1 MPPSPAPRSRLPLA
15 PATGR
20 SRAWLAAAMLACALL
35 ACTVLGSAGASAQ
48 SQREAE
54 RKLQQLRDELKTITA
69 DRRELEGKRGTAAQ
83 QLRQADE
90 KVAKTARALS
100 ETESAMREQEQHLSK
115 LQQDRA
121 QLQRGLQTQRAQLAA
136 LLRAAD
142 QLGRNAPLKVLLS
155 QDTVGDAT
163 RRLADHR
170 YVQNARAQRIQ
181 ALTTQLEALAKVE
194 QDIASRRQALDS
206 ARAQQKAQASSLQK
220 DRSQQAVT
228 VAQLDDRYKQRAERE
243 KALGQDAK
251 SLEQLLA
258 NLRAAAAKAEAE
270 RRAAAKRAAAEAE
283 RRAAAKRAAAE
294 AAAQAKRAKTD
305 RTDRPDRPGKTP
317 PKVIASAPA
326 PKVGGLS
333 WPVSGNLLARF
344 NATLPDGHTSK
355 GVLIGAPKGST
366 VSAVADGT
374 VVFSDW
380 MTGYGMILIVD
391 HGNGY
396 MSLYAHNDT
405 LLRDA
410 GASIKRGEAVA
421 KVGSSG
427 GQGVP
432 ALYFELR
439 RNGQPV
445 DPSSWLQRR

>member
-1 MPPSPAPRSRLPLA
+1 MF
-15 PATGR
+15 
-20 SRAWLAAAMLACALL
+20 ACTLL
-35 ACTVLGSAGASAQ
+35 AGTSAGAQ

-54 RKLQQLRDELKTITA
+54 RKLQQLRDELKTISA
-69 DRRELEGKRGTAAQ
+69 DRRDLEGKRGTAAQ

-100 ETESAMREQEQHLSK
+100 ETETALRTHEQKLSE
-115 LQQDRA
+115 LQQQRA
-121 QLQRGLQTQRAQLAA
+121 QLQRGLREQRVQLAA

-142 QLGRNAPLKVLLS
+142 HVGRNAPLKVLS

-163 RRLADHR
+163 RMLADHR

-181 ALTTQLEALAKVE
+181 GLTTQLEALTQVE
-194 QDIASRRQALDS
+194 QQITERRQALDA
-206 ARAQQKAQASSLQK
+206 ARAQQKAQASSLLK
-220 DRSQQAVT
+220 DRSQQAAT
-228 VAQLDDRYKQRAERE
+228 VAQLDTRYQQRAERE

-251 SLEQLLA
+251 ALEQLLA

-270 RRAAAKRAAAEAE
+270 RRAAAKRAAAEA
-283 RRAAAKRAAAE
+283 
-294 AAAQAKRAKTD
+294 AAQAKRGKTD
-305 RTDRPDRPGKTP
+305 RPERPGKTP
-317 PKVIASAPA
+317 PKVVANAPA

-366 VSAVADGT
+366 VTAVADGT

>member
-1 MPPSPAPRSRLPLA
+1 MF
-15 PATGR
+15 
-20 SRAWLAAAMLACALL
+20 ACTLL
-35 ACTVLGSAGASAQ
+35 AGTSAGAQ

-54 RKLQQLRDELKTITA
+54 RKLQQLRDELKTISA
-69 DRRELEGKRGTAAQ
+69 DRRDLEGKRGTAAQ

-100 ETESAMREQEQHLSK
+100 ETETALRTHEQKLSE
-115 LQQDRA
+115 LQQQRA
-121 QLQRGLQTQRAQLAA
+121 QLQRGLREQRVQLAA

-142 QLGRNAPLKVLLS
+142 HVGRNAPLKVLLS

-163 RRLADHR
+163 RMLADHR

-181 ALTTQLEALAKVE
+181 GLTTQLEALTQVE
-194 QDIASRRQALDS
+194 QQITERRQALDA
-206 ARAQQKAQASSLQK
+206 ARAQQKAQASSLLK
-220 DRSQQAVT
+220 DRSQQAAT
-228 VAQLDDRYKQRAERE
+228 VAQLDTRYQQRAERE

-251 SLEQLLA
+251 ALEQLLA
-258 NLRAAAAKAEAE
+258 NLRAAAAKAD
-270 RRAAAKRAAAEAE
+270 AE

-294 AAAQAKRAKTD
+294 AAAQAKRGKTD
-305 RTDRPDRPGKTP
+305 RPERPGKTQ
-317 PKVIASAPA
+317 PKVVANAPA

-366 VSAVADGT
+366 VTAVADGT
-374 VVFSDW
+374 MVFSDW

>member
-1 MPPSPAPRSRLPLA
+1 MPLSPAPLPRPPFA

-20 SRAWLAAAMLACALL
+20 GRVWLAATVLACALL
-35 ACTVLGSAGASAQ
+35 ASAGADAQ
-48 SQREAE
+48 SQRETE
-54 RKLQQLRDELKTITA
+54 RKLQQLRDELKTISA
-69 DRRELEGKRGTAAQ
+69 NRRELEGKRGTAAQ

-100 ETESAMREQEQHLSK
+100 ETETAMHEQEQHLSN

-121 QLQRGLQTQRAQLAA
+121 QLQRGLQSQRAQLAT

-142 QLGRNAPLKVLLS
+142 QVGRNAPLKVLLS

-163 RRLADHR
+163 RMLADHR

-181 ALTTQLEALAKVE
+181 ALTTQLDALAKVE
-194 QDIASRRQALDS
+194 QDIASRRQALDA
-206 ARAQQKAQASSLQK
+206 ARARQKAQASSLQK
-220 DRSQQAVT
+220 DRSQQAAT
-228 VAQLDDRYKQRAERE
+228 VAQLDDRYKQHAERE
-243 KALGQDAK
+243 KALGQDAQ

-270 RRAAAKRAAAEAE
+270 RRAAT
-283 RRAAAKRAAAE
+283 KRAAAE
-294 AAAQAKRAKTD
+294 AAAQAKRSKS
-305 RTDRPDRPGKTP
+305 DRPDRAGKTP
-317 PKVIASAPA
+317 PKVIASAPS

-344 NATLPDGHTSK
+344 DATLPDGHTSK

-366 VSAVADGT
+366 VTAVADGT

>member
-35 ACTVLGSAGASAQ
+35 ACTLLGSAGASAQ

-100 ETESAMREQEQHLSK
+100 ETESAMREQEQHLGK

-121 QLQRGLQTQRAQLAA
+121 QLQRGLQTQRVQLAA

-142 QLGRNAPLKVLLS
+142 QVGRNAPLKVLLS

-270 RRAAAKRAAAEAE
+270 RRAAAKRAAAEA
-283 RRAAAKRAAAE
+283 
-294 AAAQAKRAKTD
+294 AAQAKRAKTD
-305 RTDRPDRPGKTP
+305 RPDRSDRPGKTP

>member
-1 MPPSPAPRSRLPLA
+1 MF
-15 PATGR
+15 
-20 SRAWLAAAMLACALL
+20 ACTLL
-35 ACTVLGSAGASAQ
+35 AGTSAGAQ

-54 RKLQQLRDELKTITA
+54 RKLQQLRDELKTISA
-69 DRRELEGKRGTAAQ
+69 DRRDLEGKRGTAAQ

-100 ETESAMREQEQHLSK
+100 ETETALRTHEQKLSE
-115 LQQDRA
+115 LQQQRA
-121 QLQRGLQTQRAQLAA
+121 QLQRGLREQRVQLAA

-142 QLGRNAPLKVLLS
+142 HVGRNAPLKVLLS
-155 QDTVGDAT
+155 QDTVGNAT
-163 RRLADHR
+163 RMLADHR
-170 YVQNARAQRIQ
+170 YVQSARAQRIQ
-181 ALTTQLEALAKVE
+181 GLTTQLEALTQVE
-194 QDIASRRQALDS
+194 QQITERRQALDA
-206 ARAQQKAQASSLQK
+206 ARAQQKAQASSLLK
-220 DRSQQAVT
+220 DRSQQAAT
-228 VAQLDDRYKQRAERE
+228 VAQLDTRYQQRAERE

-251 SLEQLLA
+251 ALEQLLA

-270 RRAAAKRAAAEAE
+270 RRAAAKRAAAEA
-283 RRAAAKRAAAE
+283 
-294 AAAQAKRAKTD
+294 AAQAKRGKTD
-305 RTDRPDRPGKTP
+305 RPERPGKTP
-317 PKVIASAPA
+317 PKVVANAPA

-366 VSAVADGT
+366 VTAVADGT

>member
-1 MPPSPAPRSRLPLA
+1 
-15 PATGR
+15 
-20 SRAWLAAAMLACALL
+20 MLACALL

>member
-1 MPPSPAPRSRLPLA
+1 MF
-15 PATGR
+15 
-20 SRAWLAAAMLACALL
+20 ACTLL
-35 ACTVLGSAGASAQ
+35 AGTSAGAQ

-54 RKLQQLRDELKTITA
+54 RKLQQLRDELKTISA
-69 DRRELEGKRGTAAQ
+69 DRRDLEGKRGTAAQ

-100 ETESAMREQEQHLSK
+100 ETETALRTHEQKLSE
-115 LQQDRA
+115 LQQQRA
-121 QLQRGLQTQRAQLAA
+121 QLQRGLREQRVQLAA

-142 QLGRNAPLKVLLS
+142 HVGRNAPLKVLLS

-163 RRLADHR
+163 RMLADHR

-181 ALTTQLEALAKVE
+181 GLTTQLDALTQVE
-194 QDIASRRQALDS
+194 QQITERRQALDA
-206 ARAQQKAQASSLQK
+206 ARAQQKAQASSLLK
-220 DRSQQAVT
+220 DRSQQAAT
-228 VAQLDDRYKQRAERE
+228 VAQLDTRYQQRAERE

-251 SLEQLLA
+251 ALEQLLA
-258 NLRAAAAKAEAE
+258 NLRAAAAKAD
-270 RRAAAKRAAAEAE
+270 AE

-294 AAAQAKRAKTD
+294 AAAQAKRGKTD
-305 RTDRPDRPGKTP
+305 RPERPGKTP
-317 PKVIASAPA
+317 PKVVANAPA

-366 VSAVADGT
+366 VTAVADGT
-374 VVFSDW
+374 MVFSDW

>member
-1 MPPSPAPRSRLPLA
+1 MPPSSAPLPRLPLA

-20 SRAWLAAAMLACALL
+20 GRMWLAAGVL
-35 ACTVLGSAGASAQ
+35 ACTLLGSVGASAQ
-48 SQREAE
+48 SQRETE
-54 RKLQQLRDELKTITA
+54 RKLQQLRDELKTISA

-100 ETESAMREQEQHLSK
+100 ETEAAMRAQEQHLST
-115 LQQDRA
+115 LQQERA
-121 QLQRGLQTQRAQLAA
+121 QLQRGLQSQRTQLAA

-142 QLGRNAPLKVLLS
+142 QVGRNAPLKVLLS

-163 RRLADHR
+163 RMLADHR
-170 YVQNARAQRIQ
+170 YVQNARAQRIH
-181 ALTTQLEALAKVE
+181 ALTTQLDALAKVE
-194 QDIASRRQALDS
+194 QDIVTRRQALDA
-206 ARAQQKAQASSLQK
+206 ARAQQKAQAATLQK
-220 DRSQQAVT
+220 DRSQQAAT

-243 KALGQDAK
+243 KAIGQDAK
-251 SLEQLLA
+251 ALEQLLA

-270 RRAAAKRAAAEAE
+270 RRAAA
-283 RRAAAKRAAAE
+283 E
-294 AAAQAKRAKTD
+294 AAAQAKRSKTE
-305 RTDRPDRPGKTP
+305 RSDRPGKTP
-317 PKVIASAPA
+317 PKVVANAPA

-333 WPVSGNLLARF
+333 WPVAGNLLARF

-355 GVLIGAPKGST
+355 GVLIGAPKGTT
-366 VSAVADGT
+366 VTAVADGT

-410 GASIKRGEAVA
+410 GASIKRGDAVA

>member
-1 MPPSPAPRSRLPLA
+1 MF
-15 PATGR
+15 
-20 SRAWLAAAMLACALL
+20 ACTLL
-35 ACTVLGSAGASAQ
+35 AGTSAGAQ

-54 RKLQQLRDELKTITA
+54 RKLQQLHDELKTISA
-69 DRRELEGKRGTAAQ
+69 DRRDLEGKRGTAAQ

-100 ETESAMREQEQHLSK
+100 ETETALRTHEQKLSE
-115 LQQDRA
+115 LQQQRA
-121 QLQRGLQTQRAQLAA
+121 QLQRGLREQRVQLAA

-142 QLGRNAPLKVLLS
+142 HVGRNAPLKVLLS
-155 QDTVGDAT
+155 QDTLGDAT
-163 RRLADHR
+163 RMLADHR

-181 ALTTQLEALAKVE
+181 GLTTQLEALTQVE
-194 QDIASRRQALDS
+194 QQITERRQALDA
-206 ARAQQKAQASSLQK
+206 ARAQQKAQASSLLK
-220 DRSQQAVT
+220 DRSQQAAT
-228 VAQLDDRYKQRAERE
+228 VAQLDTRYQQRAERE

-251 SLEQLLA
+251 ALEQLLA

-270 RRAAAKRAAAEAE
+270 RRAAAKRAAAEA
-283 RRAAAKRAAAE
+283 
-294 AAAQAKRAKTD
+294 AAQAKRGKTD
-305 RTDRPDRPGKTP
+305 RPERPGKTP
-317 PKVIASAPA
+317 PKVVANAPA

-366 VSAVADGT
+366 VTAVADGT

>member
-1 MPPSPAPRSRLPLA
+1 LPLSPAPRSRLPSA
-15 PATGR
+15 PAT
-20 SRAWLAAAMLACALL
+20 SRPCAWLTATVL
-35 ACTVLGSAGASAQ
+35 ACTLLGSTAAGAQ
-48 SQREAE
+48 NQRETE
-54 RKLQQLRDELKTITA
+54 RKLQQLRDELKTISA

-90 KVAKTARALS
+90 KVARTSRALS
-100 ETESAMREQEQHLSK
+100 ETETAMREQEQHLGK
-115 LQQDRA
+115 LQQERA
-121 QLQRGLQTQRAQLAA
+121 QLQRGLQNQRVQLAA

-142 QLGRNAPLKVLLS
+142 QVGRNAPLKVLLS

-163 RRLADHR
+163 RMLADHR

-181 ALTTQLEALAKVE
+181 ALTTQLDALTKVE
-194 QDIASRRQALDS
+194 QDIANRRQALDA
-206 ARAQQKAQASSLQK
+206 ARAQQKAQAALLQK
-220 DRSQQAVT
+220 DRSQQAAT

-243 KALGQDAK
+243 KALGQDAR

-270 RRAAAKRAAAEAE
+270 RRAAAR
-283 RRAAAKRAAAE
+283 RAAAE
-294 AAAQAKRAKTD
+294 AAAQAKRSKTE
-305 RTDRPDRPGKTP
+305 RPERPGKTP

-333 WPVSGNLLARF
+333 WPVAGNLLARF

-366 VSAVADGT
+366 VTAVADGT

>member
-1 MPPSPAPRSRLPLA
+1 MPPSSAPLPRLPLA
-15 PATGR
+15 PSTGR
-20 SRAWLAAAMLACALL
+20 GRMWLAAGVL
-35 ACTVLGSAGASAQ
+35 ACTLLGSVGANAQ
-48 SQREAE
+48 SQRETE
-54 RKLQQLRDELKTITA
+54 RKLQQLRDELKTISA

-100 ETESAMREQEQHLSK
+100 ETEAAMRTQEQHLST
-115 LQQDRA
+115 LQQERA
-121 QLQRGLQTQRAQLAA
+121 QLQRGLQSQRTQLAA

-142 QLGRNAPLKVLLS
+142 QVGRNAPLKVLLS

-163 RRLADHR
+163 RMLADHR
-170 YVQNARAQRIQ
+170 YVQNARAQRIH
-181 ALTTQLEALAKVE
+181 ALTTQLDALAKVE
-194 QDIASRRQALDS
+194 QDIATRRQALDA
-206 ARAQQKAQASSLQK
+206 ARAQQKAQAATLQK
-220 DRSQQAVT
+220 DRSQQAAT

-243 KALGQDAK
+243 KAIGQDAK
-251 SLEQLLA
+251 ALEQLLA

-270 RRAAAKRAAAEAE
+270 RRAAAKRAAAEA
-283 RRAAAKRAAAE
+283 
-294 AAAQAKRAKTD
+294 AAQAKRSKTE
-305 RTDRPDRPGKTP
+305 RSDRPGKTP
-317 PKVIASAPA
+317 PKV
-326 PKVGGLS
+326 GGLS
-333 WPVSGNLLARF
+333 WPVAGNLLARF

-366 VSAVADGT
+366 VTAVADGT